1 MLRYIVNRLMFTVPV
16 LLAVLTSV
24 FFIIRIVPG
33 DPAVSALGDYA
44 SQSAVEALREKMG
57 LNEPLYMQYFF
68 FLRDLLRGD
77 LGTSLISGKS
87 LGDQIAYALPYTLE
101 LMAASV
107 LVGTLFGLPLG
118 VFTALNRN
126 SLADYMGRIF
136 SLLGLSMPSFFFAII
151 LMLVFAVKLGVL
163 PAIGGGDL
171 GNPVDN
177 LQHLVLPAL
186 TLGLIMVAS
195 TTRLTRSAMLNV
207 LSEDFVRTARAKG
220 LEERAVIF
228 RHALRAAM
236 VPVVSLIGLW
246 VISLSGGSLI
256 MEVVFSRPGL
266 GKIMVGA
273 VMQRDYTTL
282 QSMVVIYTLFVVLVN
297 LLTELIYSLVDPRIT
312 H

>member
-1 MLRYIVNRLMFTVPV
+1 MLRYIVNRLVFAVPV

>member
-1 MLRYIVNRLMFTVPV
+1 MLRYIVNRLIFAVPV

-44 SQSAVEALREKMG
+44 SESAVEALREKMG

-87 LGDQIAYALPYTLE
+87 LGDQIGYALPYTLE

-107 LVGTLFGLPLG
+107 LVGTLLGLPLG
-118 VFTALNRN
+118 VLTALNRN
-126 SLADYMGRIF
+126 SLADYLGRVF
-136 SLLGLSMPSFFFAII
+136 SLVGLSMPSFFFAII

-171 GNPVDN
+171 GDPVDN
-177 LQHLVLPAL
+177 LQHLALPAL

-236 VPVVSLIGLW
+236 VPIVSLIGLW

-273 VMQRDYTTL
+273 VMQRDYTAL